1 MLVIVGI
8 VILMGCYHKKS
19 DYSSESN
26 VKLESN
32 QTPAI
37 YPENQEQANVL
48 KDFPDL
54 FKAAVE
60 SNESVKDIGMYVIP
74 GLLNTTSVT
83 SNEANTIVDCK
94 SMTP

>member
-1 MLVIVGI
+1 MKGKVKIGMLVIVGI

-37 YPENQEQANVL
+37 YPENKEQANAL

-54 FKAAVE
+54 
-60 SNESVKDIGMYVIP
+60 
-74 GLLNTTSVT
+74 
-83 SNEANTIVDCK
+83 
-94 SMTP
+94 